1 MILET
6 DLKKCNLPVEEY
18 NAMKELMIL
27 QREKTIVIKAFD
39 KGAGIIISNYSDY
52 MKACYSHLTSFQTEN
67 RPYYTQLDDFEVER
81 VKNKV
86 RIVPKEALEN

>member
-1 MILET
+1 
-6 DLKKCNLPVEEY
+6 
-18 NAMKELMIL
+18 
-27 QREKTIVIKAFD
+27 
-39 KGAGIIISNYSDY
+39 

>member
-1 MILET
+1 
-6 DLKKCNLPVEEY
+6 
-18 NAMKELMIL
+18 MKELMIL

-39 KGAGIIISNYSDY
+39 KGAEFIISNYSNY